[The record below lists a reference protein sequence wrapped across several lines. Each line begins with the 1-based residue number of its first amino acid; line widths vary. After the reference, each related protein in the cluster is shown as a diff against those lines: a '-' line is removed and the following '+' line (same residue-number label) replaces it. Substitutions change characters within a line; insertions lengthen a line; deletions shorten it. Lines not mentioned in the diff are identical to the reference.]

1 MARRTALYCQAST
14 DDQSCEC
21 QEQDLVRYANG
32 AGYQVVAVFKE
43 TANGTKNDRPE
54 RKKALDLVQ
63 SGEVDVI
70 LVTELPRWG
79 RSTQD
84 LLETLQQLQTRNVS
98 LIALTGI
105 EFDLSTP
112 TGKLIATFMSGL
124 AEFECDLIS
133 DQVTSGA
140 TTVPKSVA
148 LVQSYGSFSA
158 FLVEVGSELKEYYNK
173 QLDGETNEAKRILL
187 LKARRLAEEMIK
199 LSR

>member
-14 DDQSCEC
+14 DDQSCER

-43 TANGTKNDRPE
+43 TASGAKNDRPE
-54 RKKALDLVQ
+54 RKKALDLAQ

-133 DQVTSGA
+133 DQVKSGA

-148 LVQSYGSFSA
+148 LVQSYGSLSA
-158 FLVEVGSELKEYYNK
+158 FLIEVGSELKEYYNK

-187 LKARRLAEEMIK
+187 LKARLLAEEMIN

>member
-1 MARRTALYCQAST
+1 
-14 DDQSCEC
+14 
-21 QEQDLVRYANG
+21 
-32 AGYQVVAVFKE
+32 VVAVFKE
-43 TANGTKNDRPE
+43 TASGTKNDRPE

-148 LVQSYGSFSA
+148 LVQSYGSLSA

-187 LKARRLAEEMIK
+187 LKARRVAEEMIK

>member
-14 DDQSCEC
+14 DDQSCER

-43 TANGTKNDRPE
+43 TASGTKNDRPE

-148 LVQSYGSFSA
+148 LVQSYGSLSA

-187 LKARRLAEEMIK
+187 LKARRVAEEMIK